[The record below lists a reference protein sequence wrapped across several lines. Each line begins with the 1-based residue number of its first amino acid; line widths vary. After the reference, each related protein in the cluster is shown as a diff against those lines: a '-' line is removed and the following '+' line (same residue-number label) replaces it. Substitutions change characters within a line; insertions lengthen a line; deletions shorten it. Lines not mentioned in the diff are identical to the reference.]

1 MAHPPLSAGASSHSA
16 GAYRRA
22 YVAGM
27 HVRVSSTAFLFVQ
40 SVARQQSTQRYQQ
53 VQLMFVAVETWW

>member
-1 MAHPPLSAGASSHSA
+1 
-16 GAYRRA
+16 
-22 YVAGM
+22 M

-40 SVARQQSTQRYQQ
+40 SVARQQSTQRYKQ